1 MRFPDTLFGRL
12 VIVIALVIAAN
23 QLALYLFVRHTLGTA
38 RAQRMGG
45 IFAGQIELVRE
56 LKGHPVAPAGQD
68 TGLLPLAG
76 AVVAGTSP
84 PAGSE
89 LAQAQKSMQARLG
102 PHAFL
107 RLTGKNQVW
116 LVWQGRHPFSLP
128 LPPYSWHKARLL
140 FLYCQFMTIAL
151 LAFIG
156 ALIALRQINRPL
168 SRLVVAMDERGSRG
182 LPVTASP
189 AGPREI
195 QRLIQHYNRM
205 LVDLR
210 ALLDERDLVLA
221 GISHDLRTPL
231 TRLRLG
237 CEFLPESAKSTR
249 DELIR
254 DIQAL
259 DEILDQFIAFSR
271 RGQGEDWVLCQLND
285 IVREAVERFSK
296 PPLSLPVIG
305 HYAPLPEVLILPLGM
320 RRLIDNLIDNA
331 RRYAPG
337 EITVSTGIC
346 GELVELTVEDRGP
359 GIPESLRPQL
369 GRPFAGV
376 SQGVSGTGLG
386 IAIVWAIAQA
396 HDGEVLFEN
405 RPDGGLRVVL
415 RFPKTHQD
423 RPFQAQAVSRTSMSG
438 GDSD

>member
-1 MRFPDTLFGRL
+1 MRLPDTLFGRL

-38 RAQRMGG
+38 RAQRMGEL
-45 IFAGQIELVRE
+45 FAGQIELVRE
-56 LKGHPVAPAGQD
+56 LHGR
-68 TGLLPLAG
+68 TGSAG
-76 AVVAGTSP
+76 AAGGTLALVAGVVAGAP
-84 PAGSE
+84 PPPGSE
-89 LAQAQKSMQARLG
+89 LAQAEKTLQARLG
-102 PHAFL
+102 PHASL
-107 RLTGKNQVW
+107 RLGGNDRLW
-116 LVWQGRHPFSLP
+116 LVWEGKHPFSLS
-128 LPPYSWHKARLL
+128 LPPYSWRTAKLL
-140 FLYCQFMTIAL
+140 FLYWKFITIAL

-156 ALIALRQINRPL
+156 ALVALRQINRPL
-168 SRLVVAMDERGSRG
+168 SRLVAAMEERGSHG
-182 LPVTASP
+182 LPVTAPP

-210 ALLDERDLVLA
+210 ALLDERDLVLV

-237 CEFLPESAKSTR
+237 CEFLPDSAQSAR
-249 DELIR
+249 EELIR

-285 IVREAVERFSK
+285 IVKEAVERFSRR
-296 PPLSLPVIG
+296 PVGLRVICVC
-305 HYAPLPEVLILPLGM
+305 APLPEVLIQPLGM
-320 RRLIDNLIDNA
+320 RRLLDNLIDNA

-337 EITVSTGIC
+337 EITVRTGMS
-346 GELVELTVEDRGP
+346 GEMIELTVEDLGP

-386 IAIVWAIAQA
+386 IAIVWAIARA

-405 RPDGGLRVVL
+405 RPDAGLRVVL
-415 RFPKTHQD
+415 RFPKNHD
-423 RPFQAQAVSRTSMSG
+423 RPLAV
-438 GDSD
+438 

>member
-1 MRFPDTLFGRL
+1 MAAWRLPDTLFGRL

-23 QLALYLFVRHTLGTA
+23 QLALYLFVRHTVGTA
-38 RAQRMGG
+38 RAQRMGKL
-45 IFAGQIELVRE
+45 FAGQIDVVRE
-56 LKGHPVAPAGQD
+56 IRNHVAAPAG
-68 TGLLPLAG
+68 TGAGTLPLVTG
-76 AVVAGTSP
+76 AVAGRPP

-89 LAQAQKSMQARLG
+89 LELAQRALQVQLG
-102 PHAFL
+102 SRASL
-107 RLTGKNQVW
+107 RLSDHNHLW
-116 LVWQGRHPFSLP
+116 LEWQGQHPFSLS
-128 LPPYSWHKARLL
+128 LPPYSWSTARLL
-140 FLYCQFMTIAL
+140 FLYWKFITIAL
-151 LAFIG
+151 LAFAG

-168 SRLVVAMDERGSRG
+168 SRLVAAMEERGSHG

-195 QRLIQHYNRM
+195 RRLIQHYNGM
-205 LVDLR
+205 LTDLR
-210 ALLDERDLVLA
+210 ALLDERDLVLV

-237 CEFLPESAKSTR
+237 CEFLPDSAQDARK
-249 DELIR
+249 ELIR

-271 RGQGEDWVLCQLND
+271 RGQGEDWVLCQFND
-285 IVREAVERFSK
+285 IVTDAVERFSN
-296 PPLSLPVIG
+296 PPFCLRVIG
-305 HYAPLPEVLILPLGM
+305 DCAPLPKVLIQPLGM
-320 RRLIDNLIDNA
+320 RRLLDNLIDNA

-337 EITVSTGIC
+337 EITVRTR
-346 GELVELTVEDRGP
+346 LVGDLIELTVEDRGP

-386 IAIVWAIAQA
+386 IAIVWTITRA

-405 RPDGGLRVVL
+405 RPEGGLRVIL
-415 RFPKTHQD
+415 RFRKSHD
-423 RPFQAQAVSRTSMSG
+423 HLEKA
-438 GDSD
+438 